1 MRLGDKQREFN
12 RCLGLLYIYIYSCG
26 YAVTQGRGRVSEKAN
41 AADGGHKNSCHLS
54 GLAQDLNLFL
64 DGVFLTDTT
73 DHEKFGVYW
82 ESLHPLARWGG
93 RFNDGNHYSFEHQGV
108 K

>member
-54 GLAQDLNLFL
+54 GLAQDL
-64 DGVFLTDTT
+64 TS
-73 DHEKFGVYW
+73 
-82 ESLHPLARWGG
+82 SLGWSL
-93 RFNDGNHYSFEHQGV
+93 Q
-108 K
+108 

>member
-41 AADGGHKNSCHLS
+41 AADGGYKNSCHLS
-54 GLAQDLNLFL
+54 GLAQDLNLLL
-64 DGVFLTDTT
+64 DGVFLTETA